1 MPESRKPIRSETVY
15 ATPWFELI
23 AKTMRAGEPPYY
35 SLRLPDY
42 VGILAVT
49 PDGRVV
55 AVRQYRPAIEQ
66 FTVELPAGLV
76 DAGETPAVT
85 AKRELLE
92 ETGYDAD
99 EMQVL
104 GEMSTDTGR
113 LGNRIWACYA
123 SNVRRV
129 DGYQPEEGMEPLFYS
144 MDELR
149 EALRD
154 GSFGHAL
161 HLAILAL
168 AAAKGLIAL
177 S

>member
-1 MPESRKPIRSETVY
+1 
-15 ATPWFELI
+15 
-23 AKTMRAGEPPYY
+23 MRAGEAPYY

-49 PDGRVV
+49 AEGRVL

-66 FTVELPAGLV
+66 FTIELPAGLV
-76 DAGETPAVT
+76 DAGETPALT
-85 AKRELLE
+85 ASRELLE
-92 ETGYDAD
+92 ETGYQAD
-99 EMQVL
+99 DMQVL

-113 LGNRIWACYA
+113 LDNRIWACYA
-123 SNVRRV
+123 PNVRRV
-129 DGYQPEEGMEPLFYS
+129 DGYQPEEGMEALSYS

-149 EALRD
+149 EAVSE